1 MYQTLNR
8 IADEVRAGRQDFSA
22 LEQAAMQGLA
32 DRQWKPDYVAIRKR
46 SNLQA
51 PDAADIAANEA
62 LVVLTAAKLGN
73 TRLID
78 NLEI

>member
-1 MYQTLNR
+1 MLNEV
-8 IADEVRAGRQDFSA
+8 ALEVRNGNTNTFEIEHR
-22 LEQAAMQGLA
+22 AMEKLA
-32 DRQWKPDYVAIRKR
+32 KRSWNPDYISIRR
-46 SNLQA
+46 RHDLQA
-51 PDAADIAANEA
+51 PTANDFAQNTE